1 MHVGTGVDGCGSL
14 YPSGP
19 RLYLV
24 VSFVVVQLYLVYV
37 SPQKGVPSHAAHT
50 GVANPTN
57 AYPLTFPHRYA
68 PPRNAHSWPSQGLIR
83 QSRCAWESYAV
94 GGHLTPLENAW
105 FMMLCR
111 VVSRFLVV
119 SRCISR
125 FRVQS
130 AVGRR
135 ARRVMSRSMFRQA
148 ASCLPVAFIHA
159 HPSMQVLPCHRCISL
174 YLVVSFLPLYLV
186 VSRCLIVSR
195 CISLSHCAAVTRY
208 ISIYRCISFSRC
220 VSLHLALSCSARTG
234 ALGLSAHHG
243 HITGSITGVARMA
256 QYPRLVGTQTQTLT
270 PPRCGAWGY
279 SPDAVPESLW

>member
-94 GGHLTPLENAW
+94 GGHLTPLEYAR

-111 VVSRFLVV
+111 GVSRFLVV

-159 HPSMQVLPCHRCISL
+159 HPSMQVLPCHHTSPA
-174 YLVVSFLPLYLV
+174 V
-186 VSRCLIVSR
+186 VSR
-195 CISLSHCAAVTRY
+195 CISLSHC
-208 ISIYRCISFSRC
+208 ISLYLV
-220 VSLHLALSCSARTG
+220 VSLCSCNSLYLHISLYLVFSLCLVASRAFVLCSDRGSWPLRSSWAYHRQYHGRGSDG
-234 ALGLSAHHG
+234 A
-243 HITGSITGVARMA
+243 V
-256 QYPRLVGTQTQTLT
+256 
-270 PPRCGAWGY
+270 PPAGRNPNPN
-279 SPDAVPESLW
+279 PDAAAMRSMGV